1 MERTNCSQLSLSS
14 LMPSAT
20 PITSRCPSALTP
32 MATRTLTF
40 STEPPHERL
49 CHTPS
54 MNTYGYSSSNGLV
67 RHASISPYTFLSLS
81 LRVWDGILSPH
92 GNWLMSSTCRVL
104 TPARYMSMRASSTL
118 SSRLRYRSMTA
129 DSKTAPLSL
138 GTFNASL
145 PALAVRLR
153 S

>member
-1 MERTNCSQLSLSS
+1 
-14 LMPSAT
+14 
-20 PITSRCPSALTP
+20 
-32 MATRTLTF
+32 
-40 STEPPHERL
+40 
-49 CHTPS
+49 
-54 MNTYGYSSSNGLV
+54 MNTYGYSDSNGLG
-67 RHASISPYTFLSLS
+67 RHESMSPYTFLSLS
-81 LRVWDGILSPH
+81 LRVWDGILAPH
-92 GNWLMSSTCRVL
+92 SNWLMASTCRVR

>member
-1 MERTNCSQLSLSS
+1 
-14 LMPSAT
+14 
-20 PITSRCPSALTP
+20 

-40 STEPPHERL
+40 STLPPQERL

-54 MNTYGYSSSNGLV
+54 TNTYGYSDSNGLV
-67 RHASISPYTFLSLS
+67 RHSSISSYTFLSLS
-81 LRVWDGILSPH
+81 LNVWEGMRSPH
-92 GNWLMSSTCRVL
+92 GNWLMSSTCLVL
-104 TPARYMSMRASSTL
+104 TPARYMSIRDSSTL
-118 SSRLRYRSMTA
+118 CSRRRYRSMTA